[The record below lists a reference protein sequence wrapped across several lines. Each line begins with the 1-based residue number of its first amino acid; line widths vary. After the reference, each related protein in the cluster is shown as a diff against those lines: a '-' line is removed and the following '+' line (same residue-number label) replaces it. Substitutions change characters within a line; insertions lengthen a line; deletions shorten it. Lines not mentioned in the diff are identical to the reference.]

1 MSADPVT
8 LAVASFAV
16 QAVGTYS
23 QVQQQKA
30 ANKAQIQYYE
40 SEKKANQLKGLQDAN
55 DVMEEAQR
63 KRKQNLAIVAGSGYS
78 DDSRSF
84 LAIQSEVN
92 RIAQRD
98 INNIRINTLRGEGKL
113 ESAIYTTKVMGK
125 AQEYG
130 AYTKLAVSGLK
141 TAAYAESY
149 KTPKGQYGLDSDI
162 NKEAMIKAGTMGSS

>member
-16 QAVGTYS
+16 SAVGTYQ
-23 QVQQQKA
+23 QVRAQKA
-30 ANKAQIQYYE
+30 ANKAQIQNYE

-55 DVMEEAQR
+55 DVMEEAAR

-130 AYTKLAVSGLK
+130 AYASIAAAGFK
-141 TAAYAESY
+141 TASYASSY
-149 KTPKGQYGLDSDI
+149 KARGQYDNYYDPLDPGQT
-162 NKEAMIKAGTMGSS
+162 E